1 MRATKTLLHIP
12 WLSEM
17 QYKAFN
23 FIICFAFLYIIYTV
37 LQGLDYTTITEPT
50 IIPGDSCPKKIVTIL
65 DSGGQLGNKMMD
77 YATVYVVARELKDH
91 VGFSDSG
98 RDYLSKI
105 FKHISMYDLDE
116 ECKKKKKGLGPQFW
130 NMYIGDQFKELV
142 YNRSSTPQDVTTF
155 SFTHDNV
162 LMPYYQ
168 WVPILYP
175 KYLDELRHAFQFR
188 DHILA
193 KAQTTLELV
202 RRLYDGREK
211 PVLVVGVHIRRGDY
225 KMHLDGLYHMQL
237 LGPEFYVKGM
247 EYFQRKYAEKYLVI
261 FLAVSND
268 VNWVR
273 THIHFE
279 HFYIVSKD
287 KDTDMALLSL
297 CNHTVTDYGT
307 FGFWPSLMHGGEH
320 YTTNIYEDFIV
331 AMMYQMK
338 GWTVVNYTTPL
349 KTSNNSEEWLKQWA
363 RPEEPYTITK
373 ETFLSENEQELVA
386 KFRSPP

>member
-1 MRATKTLLHIP
+1 MSKEWST
-12 WLSEM
+12 
-17 QYKAFN
+17 FN
-23 FIICFAFLYIIYTV
+23 
-37 LQGLDYTTITEPT
+37 
-50 IIPGDSCPKKIVTIL
+50 
-65 DSGGQLGNKMMD
+65 GNTRRNT
-77 YATVYVVARELKDH
+77 Y
-91 VGFSDSG
+91 G
-98 RDYLSKI
+98 R
-105 FKHISMYDLDE
+105 
-116 ECKKKKKGLGPQFW
+116 
-130 NMYIGDQFKELV
+130 
-142 YNRSSTPQDVTTF
+142 
-155 SFTHDNV
+155 
-162 LMPYYQ
+162 
-168 WVPILYP
+168 
-175 KYLDELRHAFQFR
+175 
-188 DHILA
+188 
-193 KAQTTLELV
+193 
-202 RRLYDGREK
+202 
-211 PVLVVGVHIRRGDY
+211 
-225 KMHLDGLYHMQL
+225 
-237 LGPEFYVKGM
+237 
-247 EYFQRKYAEKYLVI
+247 VI